1 MAARASM
8 ADLIA
13 RLRSMIYDPSGANQ
27 TFSDDE
33 LQGFLDDHRT
43 DVQYMELE
51 PVATY
56 GPGGT
61 TSYLAYTAAIGNW
74 EASVVIVDSDYESVS
89 PSEKDYRRGTWS
101 FNASQEPPLYL
112 SGSHYNLNLAAV
124 AALEHWC
131 ARLKMAYD
139 FTADGATFKRSQQ
152 LASMQSLI
160 AQYKTADVEARGV
173 QVMTMTRSDLLEAN
187 ECTF

>member
-1 MAARASM
+1 MARASM
-8 ADLIA
+8 VDLIA
-13 RLRSMIYDPSGANQ
+13 RLRSMIYDPAGGNQ
-27 TFSDDE
+27 TFSDDD

-51 PVATY
+51 PIPSY
-56 GPGGT
+56 GPGGAT
-61 TSYLAYTAAIGNW
+61 NYLVYTAAIGNW
-74 EASVVIVDSDYESVS
+74 EASIAIVDSDYESVS
-89 PSEKDYRRGTWS
+89 PSAADYRRGVWT
-101 FNASQEPPLYL
+101 FAASQEPPLYL
-112 SGSHYNLNLAAV
+112 SGSHFNLNLAAV

-160 AQYKTADVEARGV
+160 AQYKAADIEARGV
-173 QVMTMTRSDLLEAN
+173 QVMTMTRSDLLGAS

>member
-1 MAARASM
+1 MARASM
-8 ADLIA
+8 ADLIT
-13 RLRSMIYDPSGANQ
+13 RLRLMIYDPAGASA
-27 TFSDDE
+27 TFSDDD

-43 DVQYMELE
+43 DVQYMGLE
-51 PVATY
+51 PIPTY

-61 TSYLAYTAAIGNW
+61 TSYLVYTAAVGNW
-74 EASVVIVDSDYESVS
+74 EASVAIVDSDYESVS
-89 PSEKDYRRGTWS
+89 HDTPDYRRGKWT
-101 FNASQEPPLYL
+101 FGTSQEPPLYL
-112 SGSHYNLNLAAV
+112 TGSHYNLNLAAV

-131 ARLKMAYD
+131 ARLKLSYD

-160 AQYKTADVEARGV
+160 AQYKNADVEARGV
-173 QVMTMTRSDLLEAN
+173 QVMTMTRSDLLEAS